1 MILLIVWKEMGIN
14 PTLGNKITDELDLTW
29 HHLDTSTK
37 SSFQLVHT
45 EVHEQTTQHLG
56 SHFQIEQLLDLIN

>member
-1 MILLIVWKEMGIN
+1 MKNTIKSPALGSNILKKLK
-14 PTLGNKITDELDLTW
+14 LTW
-29 HHLDTSTK
+29 HHLDDLDTNTK

-56 SHFQIEQLLDLIN
+56 SHSQIEQLLNLIQ